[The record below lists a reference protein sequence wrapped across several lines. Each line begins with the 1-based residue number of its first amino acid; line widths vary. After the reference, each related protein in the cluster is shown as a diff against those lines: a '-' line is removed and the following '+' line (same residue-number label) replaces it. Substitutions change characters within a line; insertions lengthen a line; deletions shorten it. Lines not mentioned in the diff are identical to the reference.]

1 MIFCREQNKN
11 FKMRRGIADGVIL
24 CCRRGGQGEE
34 DVKFFTIT
42 KQGQW
47 EVWYL
52 VPGTTTACS
61 TLCQT
66 IQN

>member
-1 MIFCREQNKN
+1 MIFCREQNKKN

-52 VPGTTTACS
+52 V
-61 TLCQT
+61 L
-66 IQN
+66 